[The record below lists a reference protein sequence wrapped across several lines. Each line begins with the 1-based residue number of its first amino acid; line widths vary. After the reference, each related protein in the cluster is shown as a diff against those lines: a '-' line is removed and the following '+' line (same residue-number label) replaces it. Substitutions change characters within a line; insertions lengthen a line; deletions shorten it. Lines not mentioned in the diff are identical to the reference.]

1 MNAYPETLLPD
12 VRSLL
17 AEAVDYAVIDLR
29 MPAGEFLSLF
39 AASEWARRIERGDK
53 TVALGMSGIELAE
66 CVLRDKTGRGEF
78 PSARMSMG
86 RSRAYW
92 TGWILAFY
100 QWHSNLTF
108 KEILR
113 AVDADTVLRMYDVAH
128 EAPDERFAEIIDGIV
143 RERMFETRL
152 KRIRSAYGLSQAQLA
167 ERSGVG
173 LRSIQMYEQRNKDIN
188 RAEAGSLLKL
198 ARVLGC
204 EMEDLLEPQGKE
216 C

>member
-17 AEAVDYAVIDLR
+17 AEAVDYAVVDLR
-29 MPAGEFLSLF
+29 MSAGEFLSLF
-39 AASEWARRIERGDK
+39 VASEWARRIERGDK
-53 TVALGMSGIELAE
+53 TVVLGLSGIELAE
-66 CVLRDKTGRGEF
+66 RVLRDKTDRTEF
-78 PSARMSMG
+78 PTARISMG

-113 AVDADTVLRMYDVAH
+113 TVSADTILRMYEVAH
-128 EAPDERFAEIIDGIV
+128 EAPDERFAEVVDGLV
-143 RERMFETRL
+143 REGMPETRL
-152 KRIRSAYGLSQAQLA
+152 KRIRSAHGLSQAQLA

-198 ARVLGC
+198 SRTLGC
-204 EMEDLLEPQGKE
+204 EMEDLMEPQGKE
-216 C
+216 G

>member
-1 MNAYPETLLPD
+1 MNAYHETLLPD

-17 AEAVDYAVIDLR
+17 ADAVDYAVIDLR
-29 MPAGEFLSLF
+29 MPMGEFLSLF
-39 AASEWARRIERGDK
+39 AVSEWARRIERGDK
-53 TVALGMSGIELAE
+53 TVILGLSGVELAAN
-66 CVLRDKTGRGEF
+66 VLRDKTGRTEF

-92 TGWILAFY
+92 SGWILAFY

-113 AVDADTVLRMYDVAH
+113 VADAATIIKMYDVSH
-128 EAPDERFAEIIDGIV
+128 EAPDERFAEIVDGLV
-143 RERMFETRL
+143 REKEPMTRL
-152 KRIRSAYGLSQAQLA
+152 RRIRTAHGFSQAQLA

-198 ARVLGC
+198 ARTLGC
-204 EMEDLLEPQGKE
+204 EMEDLMEPQGLE
-216 C
+216 G